1 MRRLVVPL
9 LAVAALFA
17 VVAGVRELRVPP
29 RETFRLVNVTGAIRV
44 ESWSGAA
51 VALDGTFR
59 GRIAAGEREMTIL
72 GVLPGTHWLRVAV
85 PHLQAWVQE
94 VQLTQGETASV
105 TVQSFG
111 PPIMTRQFES
121 DPTSEPSRT
130 YGTLHLGTSPSDVFM
145 DSVTLDWQGRTKTRR
160 WVVATNIPPGRHRIT
175 LRTSRLRRVIEFR
188 VFGGEVA
195 TRTIDLMSG
204 GPILPERWPNS
215 WADTGWEDWKPDAAV
230 QKPVDSEFQGTLA
243 ISTNADASLA
253 VTCDRSRRIWL
264 WSADRK
270 PVRRLIAR
278 DGDVAAAVAISLNG
292 NRIAASDWF
301 HRVWIHDI
309 ALEKRL
315 STFED
320 ARGAISSVVLDPAGE
335 LVAAADSAG
344 YVHVWEVDSGKLL
357 WGRKTGAR
365 NADHLA
371 VSADGRM
378 LAIASDG
385 ERPVQTC
392 DFRTGDGM
400 RSFGDDAFAA
410 VRVAISVDPPILAAI
425 RFNGDLKSWNWKT
438 GDEVLLTRHGVEDL
452 NPKGLIGRWSLA
464 ASRNGIFV
472 FGASSGLRV
481 YGPRDSDVLIP
492 SIEEIAGAV
501 ALTLS
506 GDGRRI
512 LWVDIRG
519 GSPYPEDD

>member
-29 RETFRLVNVTGAIRV
+29 RETGRLENVTGAIRV
-44 ESWSGAA
+44 ESWSGAT
-51 VALDGTFR
+51 VALDGAFR

-72 GVLPGTHWLRVAV
+72 EVLPGTHWLRVAV

-94 VQLTQGETASV
+94 VQVTQGETASV
-105 TVQSFG
+105 VVQSFG
-111 PPIMTRQFES
+111 PPILTRQFES

-145 DSVTLDWQGRTKTRR
+145 DSDTLDWQGRAKTRR
-160 WVVATNIPPGRHRIT
+160 WIVATNIPPGRHRIT

-188 VFGGEVA
+188 VFAGEIA
-195 TRTIDLMSG
+195 TRTIDLLSG
-204 GPILPERWPNS
+204 GPILPEERPDAWT
-215 WADTGWEDWKPDAAV
+215 DTGWQDWDPDAAV
-230 QKPVDSEFQGTLA
+230 QKPIDSGFQHTLA
-243 ISTNADASLA
+243 VSTNSDGSLA

-264 WSADRK
+264 WNADRK

-315 STFED
+315 ATFED
-320 ARGAISSVVLDPAGE
+320 ARGAILSVVLDPAGE
-335 LVAAADSAG
+335 LVAASDSAG

-357 WGRKTGAR
+357 WGRKAGAR

-371 VSADGRM
+371 VGADGRV

-392 DFRTGDGM
+392 DFRTGDGV
-400 RSFGDDAFAA
+400 RSYGDDAFAA

-438 GDEVLLTRHGVEDL
+438 GDEVLLATHGVEEL
-452 NPKGLIGRWSLA
+452 NPKALIGRWSLA

-481 YGPRDSDVLIP
+481 YGPRDADVSVPAVEKITR
-492 SIEEIAGAV
+492 AV
-501 ALTLS
+501 ALALS
-506 GDGRRI
+506 ADGRRI
-512 LWVDIRG
+512 VWVDMRG
-519 GSPYPEDD
+519 GNPYAADD